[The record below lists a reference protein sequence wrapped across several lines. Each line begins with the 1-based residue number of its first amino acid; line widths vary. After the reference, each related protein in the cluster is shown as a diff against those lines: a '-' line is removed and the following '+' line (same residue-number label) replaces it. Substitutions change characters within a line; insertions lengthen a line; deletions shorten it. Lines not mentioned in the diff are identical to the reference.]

1 MNGILFIDEAYT
13 LATKDGTNDFGGEAI
28 ATLLKQMEDN
38 RDRLAV
44 TVAGYTAEMQ
54 RFMDANPGL
63 QSRSSRTRRTATS
76 SCSARASRMRR
87 RSHVICRRSRPS
99 SRAGSSS

>member
-1 MNGILFIDEAYT
+1 VEGKVKEAMNGILFIDEAYT

-44 TVAGYTAEMQ
+44 IVAGYTAEMQ

-63 QSRSSRTRRTATS
+63 QSRFSTTRRTSPSRSRRTATS
-76 SCSARASRMRR
+76 SCSARAS
-87 RSHVICRRSRPS
+87 
-99 SRAGSSS
+99 